1 MITFIDEHRPV
12 LGVEPICKVLP
23 IAPSTYYDTVA
34 KRTDVDR
41 LSVRARRDARL
52 KIEIGRVFDANYRV
66 YGVRKVWRQL
76 QREGFDV
83 ARCTVAR
90 LMKTMGLQGIIRG
103 KPVRT
108 TVSDKAVPCPLDQ
121 VNRQFH
127 APAPNRLWVSDF
139 TYVSTWAGMVYVAFV
154 IDVYARFIVGWRVSR
169 TAHAGFVLDALEQA
183 LHDRKPVG
191 KGNLVHHSDRGSQY
205 LSIKYTERL
214 AEAGI
219 KPSVGSVC
227 DSYENALAETINGL
241 YKAEVIHRRGP
252 WRSFEAV
259 EFATLEW
266 VDWFNHRRLLEPIG
280 NIPPAEAEANYYAA
294 TAAMDNLPVAA

>member
-90 LMKTMGLQGIIRG
+90 LMKTMGLQGVIRG

-121 VNRQFH
+121 VNRQFYAH
-127 APAPNRLWVSDF
+127 APNRLWVSDF

-191 KGNLVHHSDRGSQY
+191 CVFRV
-205 LSIKYTERL
+205 I
-214 AEAGI
+214 
-219 KPSVGSVC
+219 VGS
-227 DSYENALAETINGL
+227 DF
-241 YKAEVIHRRGP
+241 RG
-252 WRSFEAV
+252 
-259 EFATLEW
+259 
-266 VDWFNHRRLLEPIG
+266 
-280 NIPPAEAEANYYAA
+280 
-294 TAAMDNLPVAA
+294 